1 MFFLDRGLLR
11 RKPADEAAALRVVR
25 IGSRGFGLWLP
36 QIMKQFGL
44 SPSEVGFV
52 ASLPYVCGA
61 IAMVLWARMSD
72 RGKDRTVYP
81 AISLFVGAAGLVVS
95 TTDTSPAATIVA
107 LCAAVAGINSYTATF
122 WAVLGRFRTGV
133 AAAGSIAMIVS
144 IFMIGQIKYITQSFT
159 MPLLAVAGFLVFGS
173 ILIVVFG
180 RLAAVDLRAE
190 GAAARA

>member
-122 WAVLGRFRTGV
+122 WEDSGPAWPRPE
-133 AAAGSIAMIVS
+133 A
-144 IFMIGQIKYITQSFT
+144 
-159 MPLLAVAGFLVFGS
+159 LL
-173 ILIVVFG
+173 
-180 RLAAVDLRAE
+180 
-190 GAAARA
+190 

>member
-1 MFFLDRGLLR
+1 
-11 RKPADEAAALRVVR
+11 
-25 IGSRGFGLWLP
+25 
-36 QIMKQFGL
+36 
-44 SPSEVGFV
+44 
-52 ASLPYVCGA
+52 
-61 IAMVLWARMSD
+61 
-72 RGKDRTVYP
+72 
-81 AISLFVGAAGLVVS
+81 
-95 TTDTSPAATIVA
+95 
-107 LCAAVAGINSYTATF
+107 
-122 WAVLGRFRTGV
+122 V